1 MADSDS
7 LPCHLCGHAHV
18 EPLPEYA
25 ALRRV
30 TSDCKPWAAGG
41 WLGVCRACG
50 GVQKRMDAAW
60 RAEIERVYRDYT
72 IYHQSGGTEQPVF
85 SAATGQGKA
94 RSKRIVERLVQSGLA
109 RERGRLLDVGC
120 GNGALL
126 RACSRLLPG
135 WSLAG
140 TEINDKYKEEVEAIS
155 GVNVMQVGGAAD
167 VPGEFDFVTLIHVLE
182 HVPSPAEF
190 LASLKAK
197 LVCGGN
203 LMVEVP
209 HYVDNPFDLLI
220 VDHSTHFSAE
230 VLRGIAVRGGYIPR
244 VLATDWVAKELTL
257 VAEPAAAKALAPVAG
272 EDLFP
277 RIRAD
282 LRKRVD
288 WLAGIAQET
297 RELAQGG
304 RFGLFGTSIAAM
316 WLFGELDG
324 RVDFFV
330 DEDPTRVGRT
340 CFGKPVLSPQQ
351 APAGSRVWMALPTA
365 LAEQIKVRL
374 EPQCSNL
381 EFHVPPALG

>member
-1 MADSDS
+1 
-7 LPCHLCGHAHV
+7 
-18 EPLPEYA
+18 
-25 ALRRV
+25 
-30 TSDCKPWAAGG
+30 
-41 WLGVCRACG
+41 
-50 GVQKRMDAAW
+50 MDATW
-60 RAEIERVYRDYT
+60 RAEIERVYDEYT

-85 SAATGQGKA
+85 AAATGQGKA
-94 RSKRIVERLVQSGLA
+94 RSERIVERLVESGLA
-109 RERGRLLDVGC
+109 GSTGRLLDVGC

-135 WSLAG
+135 WALAG
-140 TEINDKYKEEVEAIS
+140 TEINDKYKTEVEAIP
-155 GVNVMQVGGAAD
+155 GVSVMQVGGAAD
-167 VPGEFDFVTLIHVLE
+167 VPGEFDFVTLVHVLE
-182 HVPSPAEF
+182 HVPSPSEF

-230 VLRGIAVRGGYIPR
+230 VLRGVAARGGVAAR

-257 VAEPAAAKALAPVAG
+257 VGVPSGGRSAYSPASGHFETSLAQVRQRLG
-272 EDLFP
+272 
-277 RIRAD
+277 
-282 LRKRVD
+282 
-288 WLAGIAQET
+288 WLSAMSRQA

-304 RFGLFGTSIAAM
+304 SFGLFGTSIAAM
-316 WLFGELDG
+316 WLFGELEG

-351 APAGSRVWMALPTA
+351 APAGSRVWVALPSKIGELVKA
-365 LAEQIKVRL
+365 RL
-374 EPQCSNL
+374 TPQCSNL
-381 EFHVPPALG
+381 EFHLPPELV

>member
-7 LPCHLCGHAHV
+7 LPCHLCGHDRV
-18 EPLPEYA
+18 EPLPEFA

-60 RAEIERVYRDYT
+60 RAEIERVYREYT
-72 IYHQSGGTEQPVF
+72 IYHQSGGAEQSAF
-85 SAATGQGKA
+85 SAGTGQAMA
-94 RSKRIVERLVQSGLA
+94 RSERIVDRLVRSGLA
-109 RERGRLLDVGC
+109 AERGRLLDVGC

-140 TEINDKYKEEVEAIS
+140 TEINDKYKAEVEAIP
-155 GVNVMQVGGAAD
+155 GVSVMQVGCAAE
-167 VPGEFDFVTLIHVLE
+167 VPGEFDFVTLVHVLE
-182 HVPSPAEF
+182 HVPEPAQF
-190 LASLKAK
+190 LASLRTK
-197 LVCGGN
+197 LACGGH

-230 VLRGIAVRGGYIPR
+230 VLRGVAERAGCVPR
-244 VLATDWVAKELTL
+244 VLATDWVAKELTMI
-257 VAEPAAAKALAPVAG
+257 ARPEPAATEAQW
-272 EDLFP
+272 EELFP
-277 RIRAD
+277 RVFAD
-282 LRKRVD
+282 LRRRVI
-288 WLAGIAQET
+288 WLAGLAEQT
-297 RELAQGG
+297 RSLAREGK
-304 RFGLFGTSIAAM
+304 FGLFGTSIAAM

-330 DEDPTRVGRT
+330 DEDPTRVGRE
-340 CFGKPVLSPQQ
+340 CFGRPVVSPQQ
-351 APAGSRVWMALPTA
+351 VAGGSRVWLALPTRI
-365 LAEQIKVRL
+365 AEQVKARL
-374 EPQCSNL
+374 APQCSNL
-381 EFHVPPALG
+381 EFLVPPELA